1 VLALLL
7 SLACV
12 AFPDDVVIPTPT
24 EAIGIPGEQLWAVR
38 DGKLFEKRGTRG
50 AWTVFPTPTLTRPIV
65 AVFADEIS
73 QFTIV
78 TDDGLMHHFEN
89 GVFDSMWGLPS
100 LPVGRAPLALPFSLA
115 DMRPGL
121 MAYSMRRDRALY
133 YEDIR
138 GQQFHWGDVGCTS
151 LFVRHPRDDTR
162 ILFGDPWIPPDWSRE
177 VCGPDRG
184 TVRIASIAASA
195 SVLFA
200 ISRSGEMWTR
210 FDDYDHNGGTPLF
223 HYAYDPKAPAQTRFG
238 TDPSSSVQVRQLPGH
253 DWRAQPR
260 IPLEGRARV
269 SRRIAIVQKGVGND
283 SRELRVVGD
292 DANGERGMYVKQ
304 LRDNT
309 WRFVSGVALN
319 LVRKGDQLHVDED
332 DWLDVNAASRV
343 PVRPQRYA
351 GALEGPRALGH
362 ISARVDDFSF
372 HCSPFTLTLTI
383 DGVDV
388 PLLVHAVDAWTI
400 FTHENP
406 VDDPFAPKM
415 LKLTMMPPKDDAFV
429 LRHVK
434 ERLDELTHG
443 ALGEAF
449 AFVGVAN
456 QRELVI
462 QPLGYPV
469 TAQRSR
475 WRMVLR
481 SPEVTMAR
489 RVVPIRPASALAAS
503 QADACK
509 ALDAVREQRRDIER
523 RLALFSSLEVGLP
536 ASLGVADAATI
547 VTTTRYT
554 LEVMRW
560 LTALELHVPAVAAA
574 PSLAYARWLEGSQA
588 DFDEVEASLDA
599 KCRST
604 K

>member
-1 VLALLL
+1 M
-7 SLACV
+7 
-12 AFPDDVVIPTPT
+12 
-24 EAIGIPGEQLWAVR
+24 PGEQVWAVR
-38 DGKLFEKRGTRG
+38 EGKLYEKRNRG
-50 AWTVFPTPTLTRPIV
+50 AWTQFPTPTITRPIV

-78 TDDGLMHHFEN
+78 TDDGLMHHLEN
-89 GVFDSMWGLPS
+89 GVFDSQWGLPS
-100 LPVGRAPLALPFSLA
+100 LPIGRAPLALPFALKEL
-115 DMRPGL
+115 RPGL
-121 MAYSMRRDRALY
+121 VAYSMRRDRALY

-151 LFVRHPRDDTR
+151 LFVRHPGDDTR

-177 VCGPDRG
+177 VCGPERG

-200 ISRSGEMWTR
+200 ISLSGEMWTR

-223 HYAYDPKAPAQTRFG
+223 HYTYDPKAPAQTRFG
-238 TDPSSSVQVRQLPGH
+238 TDPTSSVQVRQLPGH
-253 DWRAQPR
+253 DWRAQPG
-260 IPLEGRARV
+260 IAFEGRARV
-269 SRRIAIVQKGVGND
+269 SRRITIVQKGVGND
-283 SRELRVVGD
+283 ARELRVVGD
-292 DANGERGMYVKQ
+292 DANGERGVYVKNV
-304 LRDNT
+304 RDAAWKFSAHAVT
-309 WRFVSGVALN
+309 I
-319 LVRKGDQLHVDED
+319 DDDE
-332 DWLDVNAASRV
+332 WLDARAPSRA
-343 PVRPQRYA
+343 PVRALTYR
-351 GALEGPRALGH
+351 GALDGPKELGH
-362 ISARVDDFSF
+362 VSARIDDFSF

-406 VDDPFAPKM
+406 VDDPNAPKM
-415 LKLTMMPPKDDAFV
+415 LKLTMMPPRDDGTLPAHI
-429 LRHVK
+429 RA
-434 ERLDELTHG
+434 RLDDITHG
-443 ALGEAF
+443 DLGEAF
-449 AFVGVAN
+449 AFVAMAN
-456 QRELVI
+456 QHELVI

-475 WRMVLR
+475 WQIVMR
-481 SPEVTMAR
+481 SPDVPMAR
-489 RVVPIRPASALAAS
+489 RVVPIRPASVLAGAHDDPCRGL
-503 QADACK
+503 A
-509 ALDAVREQRRDIER
+509 AVREQRRDIER

-536 ASLGVADAATI
+536 ASLGVADFATI

-554 LEVMRW
+554 LEVIRW

-574 PSLAYARWLEGSQA
+574 PSLAYTRWLKGSQA
-588 DFDEVEASLDA
+588 DFDEVEGSLDA